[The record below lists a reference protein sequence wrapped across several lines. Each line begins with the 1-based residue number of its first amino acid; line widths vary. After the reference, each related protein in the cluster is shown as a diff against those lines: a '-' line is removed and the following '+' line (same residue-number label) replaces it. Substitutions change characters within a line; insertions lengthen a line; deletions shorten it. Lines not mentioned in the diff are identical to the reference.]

1 MLNKNYFKFIG
12 LISCFDKNINN
23 NFEFDNST
31 FYFSLNNKNKF

>member
-23 NFEFDNST
+23 NFEFDNSI
-31 FYFSLNNKNKF
+31 FYFLLNNKNKF